1 MIAIITNGFNALV
14 EFARF
19 MVEVW
24 HDARTMQNEA
34 EDRQRNQDDEKPA
47 QEPRKQGLAGGRCV
61 AAARTAARR
70 LPGRPVLPP

>member
-34 EDRQRNQDDEKPA
+34 EDRY
-47 QEPRKQGLAGGRCV
+47 GLMGF
-61 AAARTAARR
+61 
-70 LPGRPVLPP
+70 